1 MELLFL
7 VLLVPIFW
15 LLLLPSRLAG
25 AAKRH
30 RFTGAGIIA
39 ALLVVGYFTMQII
52 AAQPEQRADYTHGDA
67 ALRAMLE

>member
-7 VLLVPIFW
+7 ILLVPVIW
-15 LLLLPSRLAG
+15 LVMLPARLAG

-30 RFTGAGIIA
+30 RFTGFGIIA
-39 ALLVVGYFTMQII
+39 ALAVVGYFTMQIL
-52 AAQPEQRADYTHGDA
+52 AAQPEPRADYTHGDA

>member
-15 LLLLPSRLAG
+15 LVMLPSRLAG

-39 ALLVVGYFTMQII
+39 ALLVVGYFTMQIL
-52 AAQPEQRADYTHGDA
+52 AAQPPRTDYTQGDA
-67 ALRAMLE
+67 TLRAMLE